1 MTFKLPFRSEQ
12 EFPIEFLRRPL
23 RSTDDTKVCNNNWS
37 KKKTWDFA
45 IVYNPVYLAEQQ
57 HFRFYKCFLSQS
69 FCDFL
74 VPCRTFK
81 LDNAWYPHVAH
92 LEGFAHYLKIPGKV
106 PFWKKMLKQKLRRL
120 NLIKRGENA
129 FSLVLLGHFLFNWN
143 ETLWTNFKHS
153 VMQSKKSYSIL
164 ESGGI
169 KKVYEKVAKTVISK
183 GVFGCQQLFAREK

>member
-1 MTFKLPFRSEQ
+1 MRLSKLPFKSEQ
-12 EFPIEFLRRPL
+12 DFPIEVLRRPL

-57 HFRFYKCFLSQS
+57 HFRFYKCFLSHT

-92 LEGFAHYLKIPGKV
+92 FRRICTLFENPGKSLI
-106 PFWKKMLKQKLRRL
+106 LKEY
-120 NLIKRGENA
+120 I
-129 FSLVLLGHFLFNWN
+129 FWN
-143 ETLWTNFKHS
+143 ETLWTNFKHN
-153 VMQSKKSYSIL
+153 VMQWDLQKIL
-164 ESGGI
+164 FN
-169 KKVYEKVAKTVISK
+169 
-183 GVFGCQQLFAREK
+183 FGKWGD

>member
-1 MTFKLPFRSEQ
+1 MLEILLWLSKLPFKSEQ
-12 EFPIEFLRRPL
+12 DFPIEFLRRPL

-92 LEGFAHYLKIPGKV
+92 LEGFAHYLKTLRKV
-106 PFWKKMLKQKLRRL
+106 SFWKNTYFEMRHVELISNKM
-120 NLIKRGENA
+120 
-129 FSLVLLGHFLFNWN
+129 WCN
-143 ETLWTNFKHS
+143 ETY
-153 VMQSKKSYSIL
+153 KKSYSIL